1 MGRPRKHDKHLPQSM
16 YRRRGAYYYVKGG
29 KWHPL
34 GRDYGKALTQYAQ
47 LVGQPQEARTV
58 RDLLWGCIEHAQS
71 RRHKDPI
78 SPATA
83 ESYRHSAARL
93 EPVFGHMLPEDLDA
107 DMVAR
112 YVIEGGT
119 VQHNRDKALLS
130 VAYTYARVIC
140 GYRGHDPTKGLQVRT
155 QERPRDRYVTDAE
168 LAQVLAKSNPT
179 LALIARFIELTGMR
193 PGDALRVR
201 PGDLQDD
208 GIHYTTGKTGR
219 RIVVGWSGELRGV
232 VDEALASGR
241 QQGREWLFE
250 SRPRGKH
257 AARGIGP
264 YTPSGLRSMWRRAR
278 EKAGLDDVRLYDLR
292 GKAGSDA
299 ATDEE
304 AQARLGHTDGKVTRR
319 HYRRRPSRATPT
331 R

>member
-1 MGRPRKHDKHLPQSM
+1 M

-47 LVGQPQEARTV
+47 LVGRPERVRTV
-58 RDLLWGCIEHAQS
+58 SEALRHYIEAHRERLA
-71 RRHKDPI
+71 
-78 SPATA
+78 PATVEA
-83 ESYRHSAARL
+83 YERSAINLGA
-93 EPVFGHMLPEDLDA
+93 VFGQMDLRDVTAA
-107 DMVAR
+107 DVYTYMRKA
-112 YVIEGGT
+112 GT
-119 VQHNRDKALLS
+119 VQANRDRALLS
-130 VAYTYARVIC
+130 AAYSEARRI
-140 GYRGHDPTKGLQVRT
+140 GAFPKAADDPTKGLEYRNP
-155 QERPRDRYVTDAE
+155 EKPRDRYVTDAE
-168 LAQVLAKSNPT
+168 LARVLAKSNPT

-208 GIHYTTGKTGR
+208 GIHYTTGKTKR
-219 RIVVGWSGELRGV
+219 RIVVGWSDELRAV
-232 VDEALASGR
+232 VDEALAAGR